1 MSLINEALKKAQR
14 QRSLDNA
21 PLSSAPSGVAAAAV
35 TTHVRAASHRRS
47 YAPVYFGLGL
57 LVLGVV
63 STVLIM
69 RYGLSSDSSSS
80 VVEVPVR
87 PLVAPV
93 TTPVAVAPV
102 GPAATGNG
110 DASAA
115 SKVTVSLPAI
125 TQVTKASTEIPLS
138 SPVSPAAT
146 QPSALPSA
154 QPTLP
159 SATPPVAPTA
169 AAATELAAPVP
180 PPAVPVA
187 VSPPAPPPAPSKPTG
202 PSAAEREARAQE
214 FINTLRLTGVRGL
227 GVQARVLMNEK
238 VYRLNDTVEPSVPLR
253 LSAVR
258 PGLLV
263 FTDGKGRTY
272 EKTY

>member
-47 YAPVYFGLGL
+47 AAPVYFGLGL

-63 STVLIM
+63 STVVIM
-69 RYGLSSDSSSS
+69 RYGFSPDSPA
-80 VVEVPVR
+80 PVAMVQA
-87 PLVAPV
+87 PVAP
-93 TTPVAVAPV
+93 ARAAPV
-102 GPAATGNG
+102 V
-110 DASAA
+110 
-115 SKVTVSLPAI
+115 VT
-125 TQVTKASTEIPLS
+125 
-138 SPVSPAAT
+138 
-146 QPSALPSA
+146 
-154 QPTLP
+154 
-159 SATPPVAPTA
+159 PVAPTA
-169 AAATELAAPVP
+169 VETGGARPAEVVTVTMPLAAPIPKTP
-180 PPAVPVA
+180 PPMPTPAVVSPPVA
-187 VSPPAPPPAPSKPTG
+187 APVVSETIPAPPPAVVAAPPKPKQTG
-202 PSAAEREARAQE
+202 PTDAEREARAQA
-214 FINTLRLTGVRGL
+214 FISTVRLTGVRGL
-227 GVQARVLMNEK
+227 GAQARVLMNEK
-238 VYRLNDTVEPSVPLR
+238 VYRLDDTVDPGIPLR

>member
-69 RYGLSSDSSSS
+69 RYGLRSDSSSS

-87 PLVAPV
+87 PPVAPV

-102 GPAATGNG
+102 GPAGTGSG
-110 DASAA
+110 EAAAA
-115 SKVTVSLPAI
+115 SNVTVSLPAI
-125 TQVTKASTEIPLS
+125 SQVTKASTETPLPS
-138 SPVSPAAT
+138 SVSPATTQPSAPPSPQPTLPLAAPSVSPAA
-146 QPSALPSA
+146 
-154 QPTLP
+154 
-159 SATPPVAPTA
+159 V
-169 AAATELAAPVP
+169 AATELAAPVP
-180 PPAVPVA
+180 PPSVPLA
-187 VSPPAPPPAPSKPTG
+187 VSPPPPPPPKPTG

-227 GVQARVLMNEK
+227 GAQARVLMNEK

>member
-87 PLVAPV
+87 PQVEPV
-93 TTPVAVAPV
+93 TAPVAVSPV

-110 DASAA
+110 EESPA
-115 SKVTVSLPAI
+115 SKTTVTLPAI
-125 TQVTKASTEIPLS
+125 SQVTKPSTEIPLS
-138 SPVSPAAT
+138 PSVSPAAT
-146 QPSALPSA
+146 QPSALPST

-169 AAATELAAPVP
+169 VAATELAAPVP
-180 PPAVPVA
+180 TPSVPVA
-187 VSPPAPPPAPSKPTG
+187 VSPPPPKPTG
-202 PSAAEREARAQE
+202 LSAAEREARAQE
-214 FINTLRLTGVRGL
+214 FINALRLTGVRGL